1 MPCIGGYREFS
12 PKTKKRGT
20 TATIGMVQ
28 VRITSTVKVYLTFIT
43 IIPSR
48 KYKMM
53 IVYLFRNL
61 LVPFDQTTRA

>member
-1 MPCIGGYREFS
+1 
-12 PKTKKRGT
+12 
-20 TATIGMVQ
+20 MVQ

-43 IIPSR
+43 IILSR

-53 IVYLFRNL
+53 MIIYLFRNL